1 MCAGPAA
8 SGQRAS
14 GAAERVSL
22 VPDGRCGCVCLP
34 LWPLGVCCL
43 SSFSRLSSSRVALR
57 ARTQR
62 DALLI
67 DEQIGWRIVWRRRG
81 FARDVQWR
89 CGVVLSLCAQ
99 AWHKRQARPARTVC
113 DCRPKR
119 RRRQDERR
127 VLHFDGRGCLQL
139 PTPGAHASA
148 MRARTRSGPHTSIR
162 RHAQRLQL
170 GAGCWATTACASLG
184 NAG

>member
-1 MCAGPAA
+1 MNVRWT

-22 VPDGRCGCVCLP
+22 VPDRRCGCVCLA
-34 LWPLGVCCL
+34 LWGCVV
-43 SSFSRLSSSRVALR
+43 SRLSLVSRALASQLR
-57 ARTQR
+57 ARARRVTDR
-62 DALLI
+62 RTDWVA
-67 DEQIGWRIVWRRRG
+67 DFVAPARVCKRRAVAVWRC
-81 FARDVQWR
+81 A
-89 CGVVLSLCAQ
+89 LCVCTSMAQ
-99 AWHKRQARPARTVC
+99 AEARPARTVC